1 MKTLVVIPTYNER
14 GTIVQLIHDICV
26 TIACDVLVVDD
37 ASPDGTAAAVRELQ
51 ASSDAIHLLER
62 PQKKGL
68 GTAYVAG
75 FTWALEK
82 DYDVIIQ
89 MDGDFSHDPK
99 YLPSFMDIIQGHDVV
114 VGSRYVPGGGL
125 ENWRWHRRLL
135 SRVAN
140 QYANTIIRH
149 KDPRYVV
156 HDSTGGYKC
165 WRASVLRTLPLSEV
179 QSDGYSFQLEM
190 NWLAVQHGFSPYE
203 LPIRF
208 RDRAAGASKI
218 SKSVIAEAAFLPW
231 RLKKHHPPE

>member
-37 ASPDGTAAAVRELQ
+37 ASQDGTAAAVRELQ

-125 ENWRWHRRLL
+125 ENW
-135 SRVAN
+135 
-140 QYANTIIRH
+140 
-149 KDPRYVV
+149 
-156 HDSTGGYKC
+156 
-165 WRASVLRTLPLSEV
+165 
-179 QSDGYSFQLEM
+179 
-190 NWLAVQHGFSPYE
+190 LAVQHGFSPYE

-231 RLKKHHPPE
+231 RLKKHHPP